1 MVEWDRQKAD
11 ANRLKHG
18 IELADVVVALVDEF
32 AITRADDDSDEE
44 RFVAIGMDGLG
55 RVVVVSYAWR
65 GDDVRLIDWNVTAR
79 TGEPSP
85 PSIRSGS
92 ATRS

>member
-65 GDDVRLIDWNVTAR
+65 GDDVRLISAR
-79 TGEPSP
+79 
-85 PSIRSGS
+85 R
-92 ATRS
+92 ATPRERRLYEDRRR

>member
-1 MVEWDRQKAD
+1 MVQWDRQKAD

-32 AITRADDDSDEE
+32 AITRGDDDADEE

-65 GDDVRLIDWNVTAR
+65 GDDVRLISAR
-79 TGEPSP
+79 
-85 PSIRSGS
+85 R
-92 ATRS
+92 ATPRERRLYEGRRR